1 MQLIE
6 EAQEAKEKDDEKIL
20 LGYANFI
27 SNAERDGLMTFST
40 IDEHDGNMSASLRN
54 VLHKLSCVLHLS
66 RDQGKMSMD
75 EQVRL
80 TSYSCIVYQFL
91 RQHAQSCFPIV
102 A

>member
-6 EAQEAKEKDDEKIL
+6 DAQEAKEKDDEKIL

-80 TSYSCIVYQFL
+80 TSYSCVCTNVFGST
-91 RQHAQSCFPIV
+91 RSRSFPNV